1 MPDFLYDF
9 QQDLTAW
16 AIEKGRAAIFAD
28 CGLGK
33 TPMQLVWAQNVVE
46 KTNGRVLLLAPFAV
60 GNQTKR
66 EADKFGIYTSVVRD
80 GKLGGPGI
88 YISNYE
94 RLHYFDN
101 QDFDGV
107 VCDESSILKN
117 FDGVTKAAVTEFMR
131 MHKYRLLCTA
141 TAAPNDSIE
150 LGTSSEAL
158 GEMGFSD
165 VLSRFFRKV
174 KKTYTRRDEHR
185 GQVYQLRPHALR
197 DFWRWVCS
205 WSRAIRNPSDLGYDN
220 GAFKLPPLITNQHI
234 VTSSTRPEGYLFDVP
249 AIGLHEQ
256 RKERRRTLTERCEKV
271 AELVS
276 ITGKPAVCWCNLND
290 EGNLMEKIIP
300 DAVQIAGKDS
310 DDRKVQVLED
320 FAAGKIRVLVTKS
333 VLTGFGLNWQH
344 CSHQTFFPS
353 HSFEQWYQ
361 SVRRS
366 WRFGQKNPV
375 TIDVV
380 TSEGES
386 EVLANLN
393 RKQVAADEMFSELV
407 SEMKNSLNI
416 TATPYGGA
424 VQEIPSWM

>member
-1 MPDFLYDF
+1 
-9 QQDLTAW
+9 
-16 AIEKGRAAIFAD
+16 
-28 CGLGK
+28 
-33 TPMQLVWAQNVVE
+33 
-46 KTNGRVLLLAPFAV
+46 
-60 GNQTKR
+60 
-66 EADKFGIYTSVVRD
+66 
-80 GKLGGPGI
+80 
-88 YISNYE
+88 
-94 RLHYFDN
+94 
-101 QDFDGV
+101 
-107 VCDESSILKN
+107 
-117 FDGVTKAAVTEFMR
+117 
-131 MHKYRLLCTA
+131 
-141 TAAPNDSIE
+141 
-150 LGTSSEAL
+150 
-158 GEMGFSD
+158 
-165 VLSRFFRKV
+165 
-174 KKTYTRRDEHR
+174 
-185 GQVYQLRPHALR
+185 
-197 DFWRWVCS
+197 
-205 WSRAIRNPSDLGYDN
+205 
-220 GAFKLPPLITNQHI
+220 
-234 VTSSTRPEGYLFDVP
+234 
-249 AIGLHEQ
+249 
-256 RKERRRTLTERCEKV
+256 
-271 AELVS
+271 
-276 ITGKPAVCWCNLND
+276 
-290 EGNLMEKIIP
+290 MEKIIP